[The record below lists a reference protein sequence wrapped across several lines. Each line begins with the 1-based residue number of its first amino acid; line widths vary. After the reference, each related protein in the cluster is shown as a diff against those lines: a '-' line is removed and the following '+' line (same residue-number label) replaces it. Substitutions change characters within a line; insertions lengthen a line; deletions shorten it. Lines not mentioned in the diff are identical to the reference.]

1 VTATVRRVSL
11 LEMLAVAGAGVVAGA
26 VNAIVGSG
34 SLVPIL
40 ILLAVLR
47 LAFADDLQRLN
58 AVKNVLAGV
67 ANAVAAVLFIAVADV
82 AWEAAALIAAGSIVG
97 AAVGASYGRRLPEV
111 WLRRIVIVG
120 GTIVALILIFD

>member
-1 VTATVRRVSL
+1 
-11 LEMLAVAGAGVVAGA
+11 M
-26 VNAIVGSG
+26 
-34 SLVPIL
+34 

-47 LAFADDLQRLN
+47 LAFADGLQRLN

-67 ANAVAAVLFIAVADV
+67 ANGVAAVLFIAVADV

-120 GTIVALILIFD
+120 GHDRRRHPDLRLTRRAHPCSTMHERA

>member
-1 VTATVRRVSL
+1 
-11 LEMLAVAGAGVVAGA
+11 M
-26 VNAIVGSG
+26 
-34 SLVPIL
+34 

-97 AAVGASYGRRLPEV
+97 AWAGANYGRKLPDA
-111 WLRRIVIVG
+111 WLRRIVIAG
-120 GTIVALILIFD
+120 GTIVAVILIVT